1 MAPAAI
7 RRIITALVL
16 VAVLM
21 TVPLWASRYIV
32 LMVMLFGL
40 YLSMAQMWNLLA
52 GYSGL
57 ISLGRQIFIGLGG
70 YTLAVLT
77 LYFHWPTWLSILAG
91 GLSSVL
97 FALVICMPIFRM
109 SGIYFSIGTWIVA
122 EALLIW
128 FSNWG
133 FTKKGMGL
141 FIKAAYSFSIN
152 QLYYAAVA
160 LGIASVAL
168 VYFLLKSRLG
178 LGLMAMRD
186 DEDAAEGVGVD
197 RFRSKLVCFLI
208 AAFVT
213 GVAAGLL
220 YLNQVFIQPFK
231 AFGIEWTVRLCFIVI
246 IGGIGTIEGPIIGA
260 LIFVVLQQYFAEY
273 TGISLIMLGSVSI
286 VTMIAMPKGIMGTV
300 QEKLGFEFLS
310 PRRT

>member
-57 ISLGRQIFIGLGG
+57 ISLGQQIFIGLGG

-168 VYFLLKSRLG
+168 VYLLLKSRLG

>member
-1 MAPAAI
+1 MVLPVI
-7 RRIITALVL
+7 RRAITVFVL
-16 VAVLM
+16 AAALM
-21 TVPLWASRYIV
+21 TVPLWASRYVV
-32 LMVMLFGL
+32 LVIMLFGL
-40 YLSMAQMWNLLA
+40 YLTMAQMWNLLA

-57 ISLGRQIFIGLGG
+57 ISLGQQIFIGLGG

-77 LYFHWPTWLSILAG
+77 LYFHWPAWLGILAG

-97 FALVICMPIFRM
+97 FALVICVPIFRM

-133 FTKKGMGL
+133 YTKKGMGL
-141 FIKAAYSFSIN
+141 FIKAAYGYSIN
-152 QLYYAAVA
+152 QIYYAAVV
-160 LGIASVAL
+160 LGMASVAL
-168 VYFLLKSRLG
+168 VYVLLKSRLG
-178 LGLMAMRD
+178 LALMAMRD
-186 DEDAAEGVGVD
+186 DEDAAEGVGID
-197 RFRSKLVCFLI
+197 RFRTKLICFLI

-231 AFGIEWTVRLCFIVI
+231 AFGIEWTVRLCFIAI

-260 LIFVVLQQYFAEY
+260 LIFVLLQQYFAEY
-273 TGISLIMLGSVSI
+273 TGISLILLGSVSI
-286 VTMIAMPKGIMGTV
+286 LTMLAMPKGIMGTI
-300 QEKLGFEFLS
+300 QEKLGFELLS

>member
-57 ISLGRQIFIGLGG
+57 ISLGQQIFIGLGG

>member
-57 ISLGRQIFIGLGG
+57 ISLGQQIFIGLGG

-168 VYFLLKSRLG
+168 VYLLLKSRLG

-213 GVAAGLL
+213 GVAAGIL
-220 YLNQVFIQPFK
+220 YLNQVFIQPFR

-273 TGISLIMLGSVSI
+273 AGISLIMLGGVTI
-286 VTMIAMPKGIMGTV
+286 ITMIAMPKGIMGTV

>member
-57 ISLGRQIFIGLGG
+57 ISLGQQIFIGLGG

-168 VYFLLKSRLG
+168 VYLLLKSRLG
-178 LGLMAMRD
+178 LEPIWTNDQGGERD
-186 DEDAAEGVGVD
+186 VV
-197 RFRSKLVCFLI
+197 RRS
-208 AAFVT
+208 
-213 GVAAGLL
+213 
-220 YLNQVFIQPFK
+220 
-231 AFGIEWTVRLCFIVI
+231 TVR
-246 IGGIGTIEGPIIGA
+246 GRA
-260 LIFVVLQQYFAEY
+260 RY
-273 TGISLIMLGSVSI
+273 
-286 VTMIAMPKGIMGTV
+286 
-300 QEKLGFEFLS
+300 
-310 PRRT
+310 